1 MKKNLLT
8 VLLTVLM
15 SMVGVKAHAYDF
27 SKSNSEG
34 KTIFYSFIGGDE
46 VAVAKGYY
54 AYSGRIVIPRQV
66 YYNGSYYRVTSI
78 APYAFEDGKNVSY
91 LYIPSSITSIGEFA
105 FIDCGYN
112 IDVNIEDMSAW
123 CNTTLGNEHASP
135 LSSADNLYVNG
146 SWVRDLYIPQEAHYS

>member
-66 YYNGSYYRVTSI
+66 YYNGSYLS
-78 APYAFEDGKNVSY
+78 GY
-91 LYIPSSITSIGEFA
+91 L
-105 FIDCGYN
+105 D
-112 IDVNIEDMSAW
+112 
-123 CNTTLGNEHASP
+123 SP
-135 LSSADNLYVNG
+135 LCF
-146 SWVRDLYIPQEAHYS
+146 